1 MSSVRVRAHKIIDN
15 ISDKKIA
22 EVLDFL
28 EFLKIKE
35 EVEATN
41 DINTDEKIL
50 AAIRQGLK
58 ELDQG
63 ELFDLDSVMKSENS

>member
-63 ELFDLDSVMKSENS
+63 ELFDLDSVIEDV